1 MMQEVFILKDS
12 LFQRIEKKTNI
23 KKETI
28 LDLAKKIQKNN
39 PKDENTLREIIHE
52 LSQITGKEV
61 SLEKENKIIEAIQ
74 KDRIPNQ
81 MDKMF

>member
-1 MMQEVFILKDS
+1 MKDS

>member
-1 MMQEVFILKDS
+1 MKDS

-74 KDRIPNQ
+74 
-81 MDKMF
+81 

>member
-1 MMQEVFILKDS
+1 MKDS

-61 SLEKENKIIEAIQ
+61 SLEKENKIIEALS
-74 KDRIPNQ
+74 
-81 MDKMF
+81 

>member
-1 MMQEVFILKDS
+1 MLQEVFILKDS

-61 SLEKENKIIEAIQ
+61 SPEKENKIIEAIQ

>member
-1 MMQEVFILKDS
+1 MKDS

-61 SLEKENKIIEAIQ
+61 SPEKENKIIEAIQ

>member
-1 MMQEVFILKDS
+1 MKDS

-28 LDLAKKIQKNN
+28 LNLAKKIQKNN

-61 SLEKENKIIEAIQ
+61 SPEKENKIIEAIQ

>member
-1 MMQEVFILKDS
+1 LKDS
-12 LFQRIEKKTNI
+12 LFQRIEKKTKI

-74 KDRIPNQ
+74 KDRIPSQ

>member
-1 MMQEVFILKDS
+1 MKDS

-39 PKDENTLREIIHE
+39 PKDENILREIIHE

-61 SLEKENKIIEAIQ
+61 SPEKENKIIEAIQ

>member
-1 MMQEVFILKDS
+1 MKDS

-61 SLEKENKIIEAIQ
+61 SPEKENKIIEAIQ

-81 MDKMF
+81 MNKMF

>member
-1 MMQEVFILKDS
+1 MKDS

-52 LSQITGKEV
+52 LIQITGKEV
-61 SLEKENKIIEAIQ
+61 SPEKENKIIEAIQ

>member
-81 MDKMF
+81 MDKLF

>member
-1 MMQEVFILKDS
+1 MKES

-61 SLEKENKIIEAIQ
+61 SPEKENKIIEAIQ

>member
-1 MMQEVFILKDS
+1 MKDS

-81 MDKMF
+81 MDKML

>member
-1 MMQEVFILKDS
+1 MKES

-28 LDLAKKIQKNN
+28 LDLAKKIQKSN

-61 SLEKENKIIEAIQ
+61 SPEKENKIIEAIQ